1 MNHIKN
7 GLYWINTTPTVK
19 EMRCYFR
26 NLRQEYCYF
35 KLPKSEVTAQKE
47 LKDKLY
53 DTCIFTAMQRQVR
66 WPAAMAVE
74 LIKHVHLINFDMLEG
89 IWPPEERSHEFHS
102 ETQNGTNIARALRIF
117 VLKMLSYRKVSFCYI
132 WYLFKITDLID
143 PTP

>member
-7 GLYWINTTPTVK
+7 GLYWINTTPTVQ

-26 NLRQEYCYF
+26 NLRQDCCYF

-53 DTCIFTAMQRQVR
+53 DTCIFMAMQRQGR
-66 WPAAMAVE
+66 WPAATAVE

-89 IWPPEERSHEFHS
+89 I
-102 ETQNGTNIARALRIF
+102 
-117 VLKMLSYRKVSFCYI
+117 
-132 WYLFKITDLID
+132 
-143 PTP
+143 